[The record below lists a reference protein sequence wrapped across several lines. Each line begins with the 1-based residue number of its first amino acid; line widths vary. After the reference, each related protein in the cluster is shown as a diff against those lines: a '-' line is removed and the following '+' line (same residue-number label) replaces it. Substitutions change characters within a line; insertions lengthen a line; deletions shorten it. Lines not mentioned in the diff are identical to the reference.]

1 MNGGLVLLT
10 YFVVMLIAAISFGR
24 WQESVDAGVFMF
36 MFMSLFVKTSGVSDD
51 KKC

>member
-24 WQESVDAGVFMF
+24 WQESVDAGVFLF
-36 MFMSLFVKTSGVSDD
+36 MILALFVKTSGANND
-51 KKC
+51 KKY